1 MGQPRAALWIGGL
14 RMAKFHVVYFGSNDV
29 PVNLIRP
36 ILDEIDAEMAIARP
50 KTDAEVI
57 EAGREADA
65 IIMHGSVPFT
75 REIISRLKRCKV
87 VCRTG
92 VGVDRMDLRAAAEF
106 GVKVCNAAGCNSIEV
121 AEQTIGLLV
130 AISRKLVRMNQYV
143 REGRW
148 RRHTAELHAYR
159 GPVHRIAGRTLGI
172 VGLGHVGR
180 QVAPR
185 AQGLKMRVQSVDPYL
200 DPNIAEDL
208 GAPLVSLDELIRTSD
223 FISLHAPLTSQTR
236 KMFGRAQFEAMK
248 PTAYL
253 INCARG
259 GLVDTEALYDA
270 LVAGQ
275 IAGAALDVTDPE
287 PLPSDHK
294 ILTLPNVIVTCHT
307 AANSNESYVDCQTHA
322 AREVA
327 RVLSGQPPTTEVK
340 DPWLLAEAQDQG
352 FGGV

>member
-1 MGQPRAALWIGGL
+1 
-14 RMAKFHVVYFGSNDV
+14 MAKFRVKYFGSNDV
-29 PVNLIRP
+29 PVDLIKP
-36 ILDEIDAEMAIARP
+36 ILDEIDAELVIAQP
-50 KTDAEVI
+50 KTDAEVA
-57 EAGREADA
+57 EASRDADA

-75 REIISRLKRCKV
+75 REIIAQLKRCKV

-92 VGVDRMDLRAAAEF
+92 VGVDRMDLEAAAEF
-106 GVKVCNAAGCNSIEV
+106 GVIVCNAAGGNSIEV
-121 AEQTIGLLV
+121 AEQTIGLLIAV
-130 AISRKLVRMNQYV
+130 SRKLVRMNQYV
-143 REGRW
+143 RDGKW

-159 GPVHRIAGRTLGI
+159 GPVSRITGRTLGI

-185 AQGLKMRVQSVDPYL
+185 AQGLKLNVQAVDPYL
-200 DPNIAEDL
+200 DPKIAHSL
-208 GAPLVSLDELIRTSD
+208 NVKLVSLDELIRTSD
-223 FISLHAPLTSQTR
+223 FISAHAPLTSQTR
-236 KMFGRAQFEAMK
+236 KMFGKAQFAAMK

-259 GLVDTEALYDA
+259 GLVDTDALYDA
-270 LVAGQ
+270 LLAGQ

-287 PLPSDHK
+287 PLPADHK

-307 AANSNESYVDCQTHA
+307 AGNSNESYVDCQTHA

-327 RVLSGQPPTTEVK
+327 GVLSGKPPTTEVK
-340 DPWLLAEAQDQG
+340 DPWLLAEAQDEG

>member
-1 MGQPRAALWIGGL
+1 
-14 RMAKFHVVYFGSNDV
+14 MAKYHVVYFGSNDV
-29 PVNLIRP
+29 PVDLIRP
-36 ILDEIDAEMAIARP
+36 ILAEADAEMTIRRP
-50 KTDAEVI
+50 VS
-57 EAGREADA
+57 EADVVEMGRDA
-65 IIMHGSVPFT
+65 DGIIMHGSVPLP
-75 REIISRLKRCKV
+75 REVIAQLKRTRV
-87 VCRTG
+87 ICRTG
-92 VGVDRMDLRAAAEF
+92 VGVDRMDLKAAAEY
-106 GVKVCNAAGCNSIEV
+106 GIIICNAAGCNSIEV
-121 AEQTIGLLV
+121 AEHTIGLLIAV
-130 AISRKLVRMNQYV
+130 SRKIVRMNQYV

-159 GPVHRIAGRTLGI
+159 GPVYRIAGRTLGI

-185 AQGLKMRVQSVDPYL
+185 AQGLKLNVQAVDPYL
-200 DPNIAEDL
+200 DPRIAVDL
-208 GAPLVSLDELIRTSD
+208 GVKLVSLPELIRTSD
-223 FISLHAPLTSQTR
+223 FVSLHAPLTNETR
-236 KMFGRAQFEAMK
+236 RMFGREQFRAMK
-248 PTAYL
+248 NTAYL

-259 GLVDTEALYDA
+259 GLVDTDALYDA
-270 LVAGQ
+270 LVAGE

-287 PLPSDHK
+287 PLPADHK

-327 RVLSGQPPTTEVK
+327 RVLRGEPPTTEVK

>member
-1 MGQPRAALWIGGL
+1 
-14 RMAKFHVVYFGSNDV
+14 MAKFRVKYVGSNDV
-29 PVNLIRP
+29 PVQLVKP
-36 ILDEIDAEMAIARP
+36 ILDEIDAELVLANP
-50 KTDAEVI
+50 KSEAEVA
-57 EAGREADA
+57 EAGRDADA

-75 REIISRLKRCKV
+75 REIIAELKRCKV

-92 VGVDRMDLRAAAEF
+92 VGVDRMDLAAAAEL

-121 AEQTIGLLV
+121 SEQTIGLLIAV
-130 AISRKLVRMNQYV
+130 SRKLARMNQYV

-159 GPVHRIAGRTLGI
+159 GPVSRITGKTLGI

-185 AQGLKMRVQSVDPYL
+185 AQGMKLAVQAVDPYL
-200 DPNIAEDL
+200 DPKIAHQLDVK
-208 GAPLVSLDELIRTSD
+208 LVTLDELIRTSD

-236 KMFGRAQFEAMK
+236 KMFGRAQFAAMK

-270 LVAGQ
+270 LAAGG
-275 IAGAALDVTDPE
+275 IARAALDVTDPE
-287 PLPSDHK
+287 PLPADHR

-307 AANSNESYVDCQTHA
+307 AANSNESYIDCQTHP

-327 RVLSGQPPTTEVK
+327 PVLSGKAPTTEVK
-340 DPWLLAEAQDQG
+340 DPWLLAEAQDEG

>member
-1 MGQPRAALWIGGL
+1 
-14 RMAKFHVVYFGSNDV
+14 MAKFRVKYFGSNDV
-29 PVNLIRP
+29 PVDLIKP
-36 ILDEIDAEMAIARP
+36 ILDEIDAELVIARP
-50 KTDAEVI
+50 KTDAEVA
-57 EAGREADA
+57 EAGRDADG

-75 REIISRLKRCKV
+75 REIIAQLKRCKV

-92 VGVDRMDLRAAAEF
+92 VGVDRMDLQAAAEF
-106 GVKVCNAAGCNSIEV
+106 GVIVCNAAGGNSIEV
-121 AEQTIGLLV
+121 AEQTIGLLIAV
-130 AISRKLVRMNQYV
+130 ARKLVRMNQYV
-143 REGRW
+143 HDGKW

-159 GPVHRIAGRTLGI
+159 GPVSRIAGRSLGI

-185 AQGLKMRVQSVDPYL
+185 AQGLKMTVQAVDPYL
-200 DPNIAEDL
+200 DPKIAREL
-208 GAPLVSLDELIRTSD
+208 GVKLVLLDELIRTSD
-223 FISLHAPLTSQTR
+223 FISLHAPLTPVTR
-236 KMFGRAQFEAMK
+236 KMFGSAQFAAMK

-259 GLVDTEALYDA
+259 GLVDTNALYDA
-270 LVAGQ
+270 LVAEQ

-287 PLPSDHK
+287 PLPVDHK
-294 ILTLPNVIVTCHT
+294 ILTLPNVLVTCHT

-322 AREVA
+322 AREVV
-327 RVLSGQPPTTEVK
+327 RVLSGQAPTTEIK

>member
-1 MGQPRAALWIGGL
+1 
-14 RMAKFHVVYFGSNDV
+14 MAKFRVKYFGSNDV
-29 PVNLIRP
+29 PVDLIKP
-36 ILDEIDAEMAIARP
+36 ILDEIGAELVIARP
-50 KTDAEVI
+50 KTDAEVV
-57 EAGREADA
+57 EAGRDADA

-92 VGVDRMDLRAAAEF
+92 VGVDRIDLQAAAEF

-121 AEQTIGLLV
+121 SEQTIGLLIAV
-130 AISRKLVRMNQYV
+130 ARKLVRMNQYSH
-143 REGRW
+143 EGRW

-159 GPVHRIAGRTLGI
+159 GQVSRITGRTLGI

-185 AQGLKMRVQSVDPYL
+185 AQGMKLTVQAVDPYL
-200 DPNIAEDL
+200 DPKIARGL
-208 GAPLVSLDELIRTSD
+208 GVKLVSLDELMRTSD
-223 FISLHAPLTSQTR
+223 FISLHAPLTPATR
-236 KMFGRAQFEAMK
+236 KMFGRAEFAAMK
-248 PTAYL
+248 PTAFL

-259 GLVDTEALYDA
+259 GLVDTDA
-270 LVAGQ
+270 LVDALVDGQ
-275 IAGAALDVTDPE
+275 IAGAALDVTEPE
-287 PLPSDHK
+287 PLPGDHR
-294 ILTLPNVIVTCHT
+294 ILALPNVIVTCHT

-327 RVLSGQPPTTEVK
+327 RVLSGKTPTTEVK

>member
-1 MGQPRAALWIGGL
+1 
-14 RMAKFHVVYFGSNDV
+14 MAKFRVKYFGSNDV
-29 PVNLIRP
+29 PVHLIKP
-36 ILDEIDAEMAIARP
+36 ILDEIDAELVIARP
-50 KTDAEVI
+50 TTDAEII
-57 EAGREADA
+57 EAGRDADG

-75 REIISRLKRCKV
+75 KEIISQLKKTKV

-92 VGVDRMDLRAAAEF
+92 VGVDRMDLAAAEEF
-106 GVKVCNAAGCNSIEV
+106 GIKVCNAAGCNSIEV
-121 AEQTIGLLV
+121 SEQAIGLLI
-130 AISRKLVRMNQYV
+130 AISRKLVRMNQYAHD
-143 REGRW
+143 GKW
-148 RRHTAELHAYR
+148 RRHTAELHGYR
-159 GPVHRIAGRTLGI
+159 GRVYRIQGRTLGI

-185 AQGLKMRVQSVDPYL
+185 AQGMKLYVQTYDPYL
-200 DPNIAEDL
+200 DPSIAQDM
-208 GAPLVSLDELIRTSD
+208 GVKMVSFDELVKTSD
-223 FISLHAPLTSQTR
+223 FISLHAPLTKQTR
-236 KMFGRAQFEAMK
+236 KMFSKAQFETMK

-270 LVAGQ
+270 LVAGK

-287 PLPSDHK
+287 PLPADHK
-294 ILTLPNVIVTCHT
+294 LLTLPNVIVTCHT
-307 AANSNESYVDCQTHA
+307 AANSDESYIDCQTHA

-327 RVLSGQPPTTEVK
+327 RVLKGEPPTTEVK

>member
-1 MGQPRAALWIGGL
+1 
-14 RMAKFHVVYFGSNDV
+14 V
-29 PVNLIRP
+29 PVGLIKP
-36 ILDEIDAEMAIARP
+36 IRDEIDAELVIARP
-50 KTDAEVI
+50 KSDAEVA

-65 IIMHGSVPFT
+65 MIFHGAIPFT
-75 REIISRLKRCKV
+75 REIVSRLKRCKV

-92 VGVDRMDLRAAAEF
+92 VGVDRMDLQAATEH
-106 GVKVCNAAGCNSIEV
+106 GVIVCNAAGCNSIEV
-121 AEQTIGLLV
+121 SEQTIGLLIAV
-130 AISRKLVRMNQYV
+130 SRKLARMNQYAH
-143 REGRW
+143 EGRW

-159 GPVHRIAGRTLGI
+159 RPVYRIAGRTLGI

-185 AQGLKMRVQSVDPYL
+185 AQGLRLQVQAADPYL
-200 DPNIAEDL
+200 DPKIARDL
-208 GAPLVSLDELIRTSD
+208 GVKLVSLDELIRSSD
-223 FISLHAPLTSQTR
+223 FVSLHAPLTNETR
-236 KMFGRAQFEAMK
+236 KMFGKSQFAAMK

-259 GLVDTEALYDA
+259 VLVDTEALYDA
-270 LVAGQ
+270 LVAGK

-287 PLPSDHK
+287 PMPGDHK

-307 AANSNESYVDCQTHA
+307 AANSNESYRDCQEHA

-327 RVLSGQPPTTEVK
+327 RVLSGQSPTTEVK
-340 DPWLLAEAQDQG
+340 DPWLLAEAQDRG

>member
-1 MGQPRAALWIGGL
+1 
-14 RMAKFHVVYFGSNDV
+14 MARFRVVYCGSNEV
-29 PVNLIRP
+29 PLNLIKP
-36 ILDEIDAEMAIARP
+36 ILDEIDAELVIARP
-50 KTDAEVI
+50 KTDAEVA
-57 EAGREADA
+57 EAGRDADA
-65 IIMHGSVPFT
+65 MILHGAAPFT
-75 REIISRLKRCKV
+75 REIISELRRCKV

-92 VGVDRMDLRAAAEF
+92 VGVDRMDLKAAAER
-106 GVKVCNAAGCNSIEV
+106 GITVCNAAGCNAIEV
-121 AEQTIGLLV
+121 AEQTIGLLIAV
-130 AISRKLVRMNQYV
+130 ARKLVRMNQYV

-148 RRHTAELHAYR
+148 RRHTTELHAYR
-159 GPVHRIAGRTLGI
+159 GKVSRIGGRTLGI

-185 AQGLKMRVQSVDPYL
+185 AQGLKLNVQAVDPYL
-200 DPNIAEDL
+200 DPKIAADL
-208 GAPLVSLDELIRTSD
+208 RVPLVSLDELIRTSD
-223 FISLHAPLTSQTR
+223 FISLHAPLTNETR
-236 KMFGRAQFEAMK
+236 KMFSAPQFKAMK
-248 PTAYL
+248 NTAYL

-307 AANSNESYVDCQTHA
+307 AANSDESYRDCQMHA
-322 AREVA
+322 AQEVA
-327 RVLSGQPPTTEVK
+327 RVLMGQPPTTEVK
-340 DPWLLAEAQDQG
+340 DPWLLAESQDQG